1 MSHEAI
7 TAIAITVGDIGHVP
21 TSTEKR
27 IASDTLARV
36 VSDMS
41 PTTAR
46 HTASATTVSARAAD
60 RTHRSTLPTA
70 PTTWVGTAM
79 STHTPIT
86 VGRTITGTTRTN
98 EYHLQDHSAA
108 PSGAAFF
115 FKITSATLLL

>member
-1 MSHEAI
+1 MATI
-7 TAIAITVGDIGHVP
+7 AIAITVGDIGHVL

-27 IASDTLARV
+27 IASDTLARAAAT
-36 VSDMS
+36 MS

-46 HTASATTVSARAAD
+46 HTASATTVSARVAD
-60 RTHRSTLPTA
+60 RTHRSTLPTV

-86 VGRTITGTTRTN
+86 AGRTITGTTRTS

-115 FKITSATLLL
+115 FRITSAKLLL